1 MAQKSHGSRHGTR
14 HKFSRGP
21 RDRTTINEHLKE
33 FEEGEKVRIQMDSSV
48 QEGRVHQ
55 RYQGEAAEVVGTR
68 GDAYKLVVKDG
79 GKQKELFLKP
89 IHLQSM
95 EE

>member
-33 FEEGEKVRIQMDSSV
+33 FEEGEKVRIQMNHSV

-55 RYQGEAAEVVGTR
+55 RYQGKAAEVTGKR
-68 GDAYKLVVKDG
+68 GDAYELEVKDG
-79 GKQKELFLKP
+79 GKKKQLFMKP
-89 IHLQSM
+89 IHLKEM

>member
-14 HKFSRGP
+14 HKFSRGS
-21 RDRTTINEHLKE
+21 RDRTTINEHLKQ
-33 FEEGEKVRIQMDSSV
+33 FEEGEQVRIQMDSSI
-48 QEGRVHQ
+48 QEGRVHH
-55 RYQGEAAEVVGTR
+55 RYQGEAAEVEGKR
-68 GDAYKLVVKDG
+68 GDAYKLTLEDG
-79 GKQKELFLKP
+79 GKEKELFIKP